1 MVAVA
6 VACLPI
12 FFTGHLIARWEGG
25 LFLLGYVAYTAWL
38 VLHATHNGVAEPYA
52 AAMVWFV
59 IPLTFVTL
67 AVLAYR
73 YARQRAYGDFPPFRG
88 ISYPAMPEIV
98 QQA

>member
-25 LFLLGYVAYTAWL
+25 LFLLGYVAYTVWL

-52 AAMVWFV
+52 AVMVWFV

-73 YARQRAYGDFPPFRG
+73 YARQRAYGAR
-88 ISYPAMPEIV
+88 
-98 QQA
+98 